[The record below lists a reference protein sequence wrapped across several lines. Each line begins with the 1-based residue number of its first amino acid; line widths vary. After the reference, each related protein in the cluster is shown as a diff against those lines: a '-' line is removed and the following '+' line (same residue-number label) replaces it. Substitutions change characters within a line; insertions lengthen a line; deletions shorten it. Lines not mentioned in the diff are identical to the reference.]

1 MAEEIVIRHIGG
13 TPICLKESSIES
25 WGLRENCAVVIC
37 VGFTQ
42 ILILPSLLIDPNVIV
57 FEVIGSFIL
66 ASGILI
72 IGSFSNVLIRR
83 LPAYTVYTGNDTIS
97 FLKTTPETDQIS
109 ICKAAKTL
117 EERAREYEKHQKELE
132 RIAGNCK

>member
-57 FEVIGSFIL
+57 FDVIGSFIL

-72 IGSFSNVLIRR
+72 IGSLVLMRWR
-83 LPAYTVYTGNDTIS
+83 LIDA
-97 FLKTTPETDQIS
+97 FET
-109 ICKAAKTL
+109 
-117 EERAREYEKHQKELE
+117 H
-132 RIAGNCK
+132 